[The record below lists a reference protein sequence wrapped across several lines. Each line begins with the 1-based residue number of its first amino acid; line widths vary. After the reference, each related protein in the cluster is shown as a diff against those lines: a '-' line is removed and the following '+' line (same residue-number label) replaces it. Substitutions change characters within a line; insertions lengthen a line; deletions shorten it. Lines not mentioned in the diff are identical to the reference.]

1 MSIDWIT
8 VAAQIINFLVLVWL
22 LKKFLYR
29 PILDGI
35 EQREAEI
42 KKRIDDANDAKQQA
56 DAAEQAF
63 REAKIQ
69 CLAEQESL
77 LDAALAKTHEQ
88 RETIIAKAHEQM
100 QHERQ
105 HWQAS
110 LLQEKAAFL
119 KQLQQSAADDLL
131 QVSQKMVQEL
141 ADETLENAIAR
152 QLVTRLQAQQ
162 HDLQSST
169 LGYSEGEI
177 RSSLPLSAESKTL
190 LQTQIKQLLPNIQ
203 LSFSEDNQQAL
214 GVSLNIGGVQALWTI
229 DSYAQELKD
238 LLQSQENKPNTQ

>member
-1 MSIDWIT
+1 MSIDWVT
-8 VAAQIINFLVLVWL
+8 VVAQIINFLVLIWL

-35 EQREAEI
+35 AQREAEI

-56 DAAEQAF
+56 DTAEQAF
-63 REAKIQ
+63 REAKTQ

-77 LDAALAKTHEQ
+77 LDAALAKTQEQ

-105 HWQAS
+105 HWQVS

-119 KQLQQSAADDLL
+119 QQLQQSAAGDLL
-131 QVSQKMVQEL
+131 QVSQKIVQEL

-152 QLVTRLQAQQ
+152 QLITRLQAQQ
-162 HDLQSST
+162 QDLQSST

-190 LQTQIKQLLPNIQ
+190 LHTQIQQLLPNIQ
-203 LSFSEDNQQAL
+203 LSFSEDAQQAL

-229 DSYAQELKD
+229 DSYVQELKD
-238 LLQSQENKPNTQ
+238 LLQSQENKPNT